1 VGAERGAAG
10 GGRPPTA
17 RRRLPAFVLR
27 GAALALRSALDL
39 FWPPVCPGCGA
50 GLEPGQ
56 AGVLCERCRLE
67 LPLVRGPACERCGTP
82 LGPFESDHGG
92 RWCADCGRMTLIF
105 TRAATAGLHE
115 GPLAEVIR
123 MWKYAPRASRAHL
136 GRFLAELLAE
146 RLAAPD
152 CPVRAGAADLLIP
165 APSHPSRVRE
175 RGFDHTRELTRQ
187 VGRRLGLPLELGNL
201 VKVQATPSQ
210 AGLTRAERLDNLKG
224 AFAVKRPEKIKGKT
238 ILLLDDVITT
248 AATTEEC
255 ARTLKAAGAREVWV
269 IAVARATGG
278 RVARGAVPK
287 FGGPQDGSIQRD
299 QPQRS

>member
-50 GLEPGQ
+50 GLEPGD
-56 AGVLCERCRLE
+56 GGPLCERCRLE

-82 LGPFESDHGG
+82 LGPFESDHRG

-105 TRAATAGLHE
+105 SRAATAGLHE
-115 GPLAEVIR
+115 GPLAEVIKA
-123 MWKYAPRASRAHL
+123 WKYAPRASRAHL
-136 GRFLAELLAE
+136 GKFLAGLLAE
-146 RLAAPD
+146 RLAMPD
-152 CPVRAGAADLLIP
+152 CPVQAREADLLIP

-175 RGFDHTRELTRQ
+175 RGFDHTAELARQ
-187 VGRRLGLPLELGNL
+187 VGRRLELTLELGNL
-201 VKVQATPSQ
+201 VKLRATPSQ
-210 AGLTRAERLDNLKG
+210 AGLSRTERLDNLKG
-224 AFAVKRPEKIKGKT
+224 VFAVKRPERIKDR
-238 ILLLDDVITT
+238 IVLLLDDVITT

-255 ARTLKAAGAREVWV
+255 ARTLKAAGARQVWV

-278 RVARGAVPK
+278 RMAGAAGQK
-287 FGGPQDGSIQRD
+287 FDAPQDGSIQRG
-299 QPQRS
+299 QPQLS